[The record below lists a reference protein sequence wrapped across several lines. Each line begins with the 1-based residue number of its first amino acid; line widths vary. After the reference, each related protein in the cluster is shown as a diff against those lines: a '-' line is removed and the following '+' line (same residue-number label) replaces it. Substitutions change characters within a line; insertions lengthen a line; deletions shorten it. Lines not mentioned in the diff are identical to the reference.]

1 MRPRHPVPPDPP
13 CHHRATAPRPGHD
26 PSIARSRL
34 FPHDLTRDAAFA
46 SRRWSCPGPARQNVR
61 SGDTT
66 AIQNGGAGRARLVT
80 ERDSLLDHIRGRGAI
95 PRRERLAQAR
105 ENRIGYARTTTLG
118 ENQWPRPVPGW
129 IQPATDSLTQTHLST
144 SGFGP
149 RQLQV
154 RGGGHVGAATC
165 PHVRGAWIATLAVI
179 AGPPLETG
187 EG

>member
-1 MRPRHPVPPDPP
+1 MPLEAPVTSATVLASIGFIGNSPLLLIRSPPLRVFPQSSLGRPFDR
-13 CHHRATAPRPGHD
+13 
-26 PSIARSRL
+26 
-34 FPHDLTRDAAFA
+34 
-46 SRRWSCPGPARQNVR
+46 
-61 SGDTT
+61 
-66 AIQNGGAGRARLVT
+66 
-80 ERDSLLDHIRGRGAI
+80 

-105 ENRIGYARTTTLG
+105 ENRIGYARTTTLE

-129 IQPATDSLTQTHLST
+129 IQPATDSLTQTHLSP

-179 AGPPLETG
+179 AGPLLETG